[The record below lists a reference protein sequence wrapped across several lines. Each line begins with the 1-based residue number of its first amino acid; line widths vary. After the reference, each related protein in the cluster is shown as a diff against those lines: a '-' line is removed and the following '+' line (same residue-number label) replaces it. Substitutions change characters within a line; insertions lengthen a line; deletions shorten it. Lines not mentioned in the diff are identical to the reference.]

1 MSALIPTPDAIPVAW
16 GWFQGLLMLMFPFHL
31 LLMNAMLGS
40 TAIALYARVKGGETD
55 VRLSHELAK
64 ALPFLVAFT
73 INLGVA
79 ALLFIQVIFGHLLYT
94 SSVLMA
100 VFWLSVPM
108 ALIVAYYAVYLYDF
122 RFVSLGSRGVLLIA
136 LALAIFLVIAFFFSN
151 NMTLMLEPQRWN
163 AYFQNPGGTIL
174 NTDSAVIWPRY
185 LHLVIGGLA
194 VGGLFVALFG
204 RYKSARDPQLGARA
218 IALGMNLF
226 MALTVAQIAVGFW
239 FLFSVP
245 RPVMLLFMGGSAT
258 ATALFAVG
266 LLLTVAVLWAGFRK
280 NVVLSAALAVPLVFV
295 MAFMRDALRS
305 GYLKPFFAP
314 EMLTVLP
321 HYSPLFVFLL
331 SLVVGIAVI
340 CWMIGKTI
348 RLYR

>member
-1 MSALIPTPDAIPVAW
+1 MNALIPTPDAIPVAW
-16 GWFQGLLMLMFPFHL
+16 GWFQGLLMLMFPLHL

-100 VFWLSVPM
+100 VFWLSVPLS
-108 ALIVAYYAVYLYDF
+108 LIVAYYAIYLYDF
-122 RFVSLGSRGVLLIA
+122 RFASLGRRGVLLAA

-163 AYFQNPGGTIL
+163 AYFGNPGGTIL
-174 NTDSAVIWPRY
+174 NTDSAVVWPRY
-185 LHLVIGGLA
+185 LHLVSGGLA

-204 RYKSARDPQLGARA
+204 RFKAARDPQLGARA
-218 IALGMNLF
+218 IHLGMNLF
-226 MALTVAQIAVGFW
+226 MALTLAQIVVGFW
-239 FLFSVP
+239 FLFSLP

-258 ATALFAVG
+258 ATALFILG
-266 LLLTVAVLWAGFRK
+266 LLLVVALLWAGFRR
-280 NVVLSAALAVPLVFV
+280 NVVVSATLAVPLVFV
-295 MAFMRDALRS
+295 MAFMRDAVRS
-305 GYLKPFFAP
+305 GYLKPFFT
-314 EMLTVLP
+314 LDTLKVVP
-321 HYSPLFVFLL
+321 HYSPMIVFFL

-340 CWMIGKTI
+340 YWMLRKTI
-348 RLYR
+348 KLYR